1 MVEGLG
7 FMKKKI
13 LLLVSLMLLIA
24 GVVSASSIQG
34 DYKGNP
40 IVLIKSDGK
49 ALETDEV
56 PGQIIDGHTMV
67 PISTIRQLGVSVT
80 WNASDYSVDVKLP
93 QKNSVIDSY
102 LKIANDAEMFR
113 YIYFIN
119 DQIALANIVDGM
131 LQNSTTQQNF
141 KTVTDQANRLRV
153 EVNNTWVNDLSKIS
167 YYSDDIG
174 ILNEINQIFKKLKDD
189 LLNFDSSSASN
200 ETITM
205 KSRLNILFNKY
216 DNNLR
221 NDESTAFDTVIKNYK

>member
-1 MVEGLG
+1 
-7 FMKKKI
+7 MKKKI